1 MDLQMKPVLELQ
13 AALWSGKMTSR
24 ELTEQALARINDPD
38 GEGSRAFLQVHDE
51 VLVEV
56 PEDEC
61 DAVGPLV
68 IELMRGAASLDV
80 PLEVNVAWGDTWAA
94 AKS

>member
-1 MDLQMKPVLELQ
+1 MRAYTRSAYGSPDDLRLE
-13 AALWSGKMTSR
+13 
-24 ELTEQALARINDPD
+24 ELPTPQPT
-38 GEGSRAFLQVHDE
+38 GDE